1 MKYTEV
7 MRRYFLYFSSW
18 KKKGYSIFAGLG
30 REVRI
35 SRLSIHMYG
44 NVLLKSASKGVII
57 NMDKV
62 EDILLICPAISKENL
77 LSFIVKQRRE
87 VCLSEINA
95 MYNIRKGYIAVR

>member
-1 MKYTEV
+1 MKYTEI

-57 NMDKV
+57 NIDKV
-62 EDILLICPAISKENL
+62 EDIVLICPAVSKGNL
-77 LSFIVKQRRE
+77 LDFIVKQRKE
-87 VCLSEINA
+87 AGLSEIIA
-95 MYNIRKGYIAVR
+95 MYNIRKGYITNR